1 MTDLKTEEGL
11 KVRLAGILFGVIA
24 GLFSIGL
31 WVIFVFYNPYSST
44 PVEGNTV
51 MTTFLMLCLPALLAI
66 FSSFIQKEY
75 LMFIAFILS
84 LPISF
89 YLFGTPG
96 IFRLFFAS
104 CIAYFIGFLLLFFSR
119 KNRVQFFK
127 SEKQ

>member
-1 MTDLKTEEGL
+1 
-11 KVRLAGILFGVIA
+11 
-24 GLFSIGL
+24 
-31 WVIFVFYNPYSST
+31 
-44 PVEGNTV
+44 

-96 IFRLFFAS
+96 LPFVFCILHCLFHRFPS
-104 CIAYFIGFLLLFFSR
+104 PVFF
-119 KNRVQFFK
+119 Q
-127 SEKQ
+127 EKQSAVL